1 MTRPS
6 THPFAM
12 RSLFEGLIVVV
23 AFGLLLACGGGT
35 AALSGGSSSGG
46 SVPTT
51 VSEVTV
57 SDSKNSPAEIGFTLA
72 GQTVDAV
79 HIEYLPAGAGVGAT
93 TEYVPIVTLGPG
105 DLNISSSGEANQFDW
120 GGQPDWEAR

>member
-1 MTRPS
+1 MRT
-6 THPFAM
+6 TA
-12 RSLFEGLIVVV
+12 RSLLVLAPLMALSACNSGI
-23 AFGLLLACGGGT
+23 ALLASSSD
-35 AALSGGSSSGG
+35 SGGSN
-46 SVPTT
+46 SVITT
-51 VSEVTV
+51 VSNKTV
-57 SDSKNSPAEIGFTLA
+57 SDLKNSPAEIGFTLA

-79 HIEYLPAGAGVGAT
+79 HIEYLPAPAGVGAT

>member
-1 MTRPS
+1 VTSLS
-6 THPFAM
+6 T
-12 RSLFEGLIVVV
+12 LFESLIPGRLMVV
-23 AFGLLLACGGGT
+23 ALGLLPACGGGST
-35 AALSGGSSSGG
+35 AVFGGGSSSGG

-51 VSEVTV
+51 VSNVTV
-57 SDSKNSPAEIGFTLA
+57 SDSKNSPAEIGFTRA

-79 HIEYLPAGAGVGAT
+79 HIEYLPAPAGVGAT